1 MIMFSGLGYTVIFI
15 SFLCHFG
22 CLETLLIAGILIVK
36 LIISAKWTQW
46 MAETMCSLNVRLPM
60 CAQQTGQS
68 DQFKTVKA
76 TDFDVHISRD
86 SLDMNP

>member
-1 MIMFSGLGYTVIFI
+1 
-15 SFLCHFG
+15 
-22 CLETLLIAGILIVK
+22 
-36 LIISAKWTQW
+36 